1 LASAEVLDA
10 DLSGKNNMHPA
21 FSVIF
26 FTVASG
32 AGFGLFS
39 LLFLADMFKLGGGFS
54 QDQLVAGGLIAM
66 GLVVFGLLSST
77 FHLANPK
84 NAWRALSRFR
94 TSWLSREG
102 VFAVVFMPLALIYLG
117 SIMFDAPLWLR
128 GTFGLLTAVMA
139 WITVFSTGMIY
150 ACLKTIRQWNTPL
163 VPANY
168 LALGYASGSLLLLLG
183 AVAAGLDTTPY
194 IAMSALILSIAAV
207 LKAIYYFWI
216 RSPGLSPTINTA
228 TGLTRAK
235 VKLLDT
241 GHTHGTFL
249 TQEFG
254 FQIARQKAGL
264 LKIVVFV
271 VGFVLPGLMLVW
283 VFNQQDGQ
291 TAAIVAALAGI
302 AGAAVERWLFFAEAR
317 HVVNLYHGAQRC

>member
-1 LASAEVLDA
+1 
-10 DLSGKNNMHPA
+10 MHPA

-39 LLFLADMFKLGGGFS
+39 LLFIADTFKLGGGFS
-54 QDQLVAGGLIAM
+54 QDQLVAGGLMAL
-66 GLVVFGLLSST
+66 GLIVFGLLSST

-84 NAWRALSRFR
+84 NAWRAFSRFR

-102 VFAVVFMPLALIYLG
+102 VFAVAFMPLALIYLA
-117 SIMFDAPLWLR
+117 SILFDAPLWLR
-128 GTFGLLTAVMA
+128 ESTGLLAAVLA

-168 LALGYASGSLLLLLG
+168 LALGYSSGSLLLLLG
-183 AVAAGLDTTPY
+183 AVIAGLDTTPY
-194 IAMSALILSIAAV
+194 IAMSALIVSVAAV

-216 RSPGLSPTINTA
+216 RDPGLSPTINTA

-254 FQIARQKAGL
+254 YQLARSKASL
-264 LKIVVFV
+264 LKLLVFI
-271 VGFVLPGLMLVW
+271 VGFGLPGLMMIW
-283 VFNQQDGQ
+283 VFNAQGGQ
-291 TAAIVAALAGI
+291 TLAFVAAVAGLL
-302 AGAAVERWLFFAEAR
+302 GAAMERWLFFAEAR

>member
-1 LASAEVLDA
+1 
-10 DLSGKNNMHPA
+10 MHPA

-39 LLFLADMFKLGGGFS
+39 LLFIADVFKLGGGFS
-54 QDQLVAGGLIAM
+54 REQLVIGGLIAL
-66 GLVVFGLLSST
+66 GLIVFGLLSST

-84 NAWRALSRFR
+84 NAWRAFNRFR

-102 VFAVVFMPLALIYLG
+102 VFAVIFMPLALIYLV
-117 SIMFDAPLWLR
+117 SIWFDAPAWLR
-128 GTFGLLTAVMA
+128 DTSGFLAAILA

-150 ACLKTIRQWNTPL
+150 ACLKTIRQWNSPL

-183 AVAAGLDTTPY
+183 AVVSGLETLPY
-194 IAMSALILSIAAV
+194 IAMSALIMSIAAV

-216 RSPGLSPTINTA
+216 GSPGLSPTINTA

-249 TQEFG
+249 TEEFG

-271 VGFVLPGLMLVW
+271 LGFALPGLMLVW
-283 VFNQQDGQ
+283 VFNQHGGEM
-291 TAAIVAALAGI
+291 AAIVAVVAGLV
-302 AGAAVERWLFFAEAR
+302 GASVERWLFFAEAR

>member
-1 LASAEVLDA
+1 
-10 DLSGKNNMHPA
+10 MHPA

-39 LLFLADMFKLGGGFS
+39 LLYIADIFKLGGGFS
-54 QDQLVAGGLIAM
+54 QDQLIAGGLLAM
-66 GLVVFGLLSST
+66 ALVVFGLLSST

-84 NAWRALSRFR
+84 NAWRAVSRFR

-102 VFAVVFMPLALIYLG
+102 VFAIAFMPIALIYLA
-117 SIMFDAPLWLR
+117 SIMFDAPQWLR
-128 GTFGLLTAVMA
+128 EISGFLTAMLA

-183 AVAAGLDTTPY
+183 AVIAGLEITPY
-194 IAMSALILSIAAV
+194 IAMAALILSVAAV

-216 RSPGLSPTINTA
+216 RSPGLTPTINTA
-228 TGLTRAK
+228 TGLTRAQ

-254 FQIARQKAGL
+254 FRLARQKASL
-264 LKIVVFV
+264 LKVFV
-271 VGFVLPGLMLVW
+271 FALGFLVPGLMLAW
-283 VFNQQDGQ
+283 VFDQQGGQ
-291 TAAIVAALAGI
+291 TAAIVAALSGI

>member
-1 LASAEVLDA
+1 
-10 DLSGKNNMHPA
+10 MHPA

-39 LLFLADMFKLGGGFS
+39 LLFLADFFKLGGGFS
-54 QDQLVAGGLIAM
+54 QDQLIAGGFMAM

-84 NAWRALSRFR
+84 NAWRAFSRFR

-102 VFAVVFMPLALIYLG
+102 VFAMVFMPLALIYLG
-117 SIMFDAPLWLR
+117 SIMFDAPQWLR
-128 GTFGLLTAVMA
+128 VISGFLTAVLA

-183 AVAAGLDTTPY
+183 AVVAGLDTTPY
-194 IAMSALILSIAAV
+194 LAMSALIVSIAAV

-216 RSPGLSPTINTA
+216 RSPGLTPTINTA

-235 VKLLDT
+235 VKLLDA

-254 FQIARQKAGL
+254 FQIARREAGL
-264 LKIVVFV
+264 LKILVFV
-271 VGFVLPGLMLVW
+271 LGFALPGLMMVW
-283 VFNQQDGQ
+283 VFNQQSGSM
-291 TAAIVAALAGI
+291 AAIIAAVAGI

>member
-1 LASAEVLDA
+1 
-10 DLSGKNNMHPA
+10 
-21 FSVIF
+21 
-26 FTVASG
+26 VASG

-39 LLFLADMFKLGGGFS
+39 LLFIADVFKLGGGF
-54 QDQLVAGGLIAM
+54 QRDELVAGGLIAM

-84 NAWRALSRFR
+84 NAWRAFSRFR

-102 VFAVVFMPLALIYLG
+102 VFAVVFMPLAVLYLA
-117 SIMFDAPLWLR
+117 SIMFDAPQWLR
-128 GTFGLLTAVMA
+128 LTSGFLTAALA

-183 AVAAGLDTTPY
+183 AVIADLDTTPY
-194 IAMSALILSIAAV
+194 IAMSALIVAIAAV

-216 RSPGLSPTINTA
+216 RSPGLTPTINTA
-228 TGLTRAK
+228 TGLTRAG

-254 FQIARQKAGL
+254 FQLARRKAGVIKVL
-264 LKIVVFV
+264 VFV
-271 VGFVLPGLMLVW
+271 VGFALPGAMLVW
-283 VFNQQDGQ
+283 VFNEQGGPL
-291 TAAIVAALAGI
+291 AAFVAALAGLL
-302 AGAAVERWLFFAEAR
+302 GAAMERWLFFAEAR

>member
-1 LASAEVLDA
+1 
-10 DLSGKNNMHPA
+10 MHPA

-32 AGFGLFS
+32 AGFGLIS
-39 LLFLADMFKLGGGFS
+39 LLFIADSFKLGGGFS
-54 QDQLVAGGLIAM
+54 REQLAIGGVIAM
-66 GLVVFGLLSST
+66 GLIVFGLLSST

-84 NAWRALSRFR
+84 NAWRAVTRFR

-102 VFAVVFMPLALIYLG
+102 VFAIAFMPLALVYLV
-117 SIMFDAPLWLR
+117 SVLLDAPLWLR
-128 GTFGLLTAVMA
+128 EGFGFLTAVLA

-183 AVAAGLDTTPY
+183 AVYAGLDTTPF
-194 IAMSALILSIAAV
+194 IAMSALIVSIAAV

-216 RSPGLSPTINTA
+216 RNPGLTPTINTA
-228 TGLTRAK
+228 TGLTRARI
-235 VKLLDT
+235 KLLDT

-254 FQIARQKAGL
+254 FQLARQKASL
-264 LKIVVFV
+264 LKVVVFV
-271 VGFVLPGLMLVW
+271 VGFGLPGLMLVW
-283 VFNQQDGQ
+283 IFNQQGGL
-291 TAAIVAALAGI
+291 AAAVVAAAAGI
-302 AGAAVERWLFFAEAR
+302 LGAAVERWLFFAEAR

>member
-1 LASAEVLDA
+1 
-10 DLSGKNNMHPA
+10 MHPA

-39 LLFLADMFKLGGGFS
+39 LLFIADVFKLGGGF
-54 QDQLVAGGLIAM
+54 QRDELVAGGLIAM

-84 NAWRALSRFR
+84 NAWRAFSRFR

-102 VFAVVFMPLALIYLG
+102 VFAVVFMPLAVLYLA
-117 SIMFDAPLWLR
+117 SIMFDAPQWLR
-128 GTFGLLTAVMA
+128 LTSGFLTAALA

-183 AVAAGLDTTPY
+183 AVIADLDTTPY
-194 IAMSALILSIAAV
+194 IAMSALIVAIAAV

-216 RSPGLSPTINTA
+216 RSPGLTPTINTA
-228 TGLTRAK
+228 TGLTRAG

-254 FQIARQKAGL
+254 FQLARRKAGVIKVL
-264 LKIVVFV
+264 VFV
-271 VGFVLPGLMLVW
+271 VGFALPGAMLVW
-283 VFNQQDGQ
+283 VFNEQGGPF
-291 TAAIVAALAGI
+291 AALVAALAGLL
-302 AGAAVERWLFFAEAR
+302 GAAMERWLFFAEAR

>member
-1 LASAEVLDA
+1 
-10 DLSGKNNMHPA
+10 MHPA

-39 LLFLADMFKLGGGFS
+39 LLFIADTFKLGGGFER
-54 QDQLVAGGLIAM
+54 DQLVAGGLIAM

-77 FHLANPK
+77 FHLANPR
-84 NAWRALSRFR
+84 NAWRAFSRFR

-102 VFAVVFMPLALIYLG
+102 VFAVLFMPLALVYLA
-117 SIMFDAPLWLR
+117 SIMFDAPAWLR
-128 GTFGLLTAVMA
+128 EASGFLMAVLA

-183 AVAAGLDTTPY
+183 AVIAGLDTVPY
-194 IAMSALILSIAAV
+194 IAMSALIVSIAAV

-235 VKLLDT
+235 LKLLDT

-254 FQIARQKAGL
+254 YQLARRKAGL
-264 LKIVVFV
+264 IKTLVFV
-271 VGFVLPGLMLVW
+271 VGFGVPGLMLVW
-283 VFNQQDGQ
+283 VFNEQGGPL
-291 TAAIVAALAGI
+291 AATVAVLGGLI
-302 AGAAVERWLFFAEAR
+302 GAAMERWLFFAEAR

>member
-1 LASAEVLDA
+1 
-10 DLSGKNNMHPA
+10 MHPA
-21 FSVIF
+21 LSVIF

-39 LLFLADMFKLGGGFS
+39 LLFIADTFKLGGGFS
-54 QDQLVAGGLIAM
+54 SDHLIAGGLIA
-66 GLVVFGLLSST
+66 LALIVFGLLSST

-84 NAWRALSRFR
+84 NAWRAFSRFR

-102 VFAVVFMPLALIYLG
+102 VFAVAFMPLAIIYLA
-117 SIMFDAPLWLR
+117 SILFEAPMWLR
-128 GTFGLLTAVMA
+128 EVSGLLAAVLA

-168 LALGYASGSLLLLLG
+168 LALGYASGSLLLLMG
-183 AVAAGLDTTPY
+183 AVLAGLDTTAY
-194 IAMSALILSIAAV
+194 IALSALIIAIAAV

-216 RSPGLSPTINTA
+216 HDPGLAPTINTA

-249 TQEFG
+249 TEEFG
-254 FQIARQKAGL
+254 YQLARRKAGMIKAL
-264 LKIVVFV
+264 VFIL
-271 VGFVLPGLMLVW
+271 GFGLPGLMLVW
-283 VFNQQDGQ
+283 VYSEQGGS
-291 TAAIVAALAGI
+291 VAALVAAVAGLL
-302 AGAAVERWLFFAEAR
+302 GAAMERWLFFAEAR

>member
-1 LASAEVLDA
+1 
-10 DLSGKNNMHPA
+10 MHPA

-39 LLFLADMFKLGGGFS
+39 LLFIADVFKLGGGFS
-54 QDQLVAGGLIAM
+54 REQLIIGGLMAM

-84 NAWRALSRFR
+84 NAWRAFTRFR

-102 VFAVVFMPLALIYLG
+102 VFAMVFMPLALIYLA
-117 SIMFDAPLWLR
+117 SIWFDAPLWLR
-128 GTFGLLTAVMA
+128 EIFGFLTAVLA

-183 AVAAGLDTTPY
+183 AVVAGLDTTPY
-194 IAMSALILSIAAV
+194 IAMSALIISIAAV

-216 RSPGLSPTINTA
+216 RSPGLTPTINTA

-254 FQIARQKAGL
+254 FQVARQQASL

-271 VGFVLPGLMLVW
+271 LGFALPGLMMVW
-283 VFNQQDGQ
+283 VFGQQGQ
-291 TAAIVAALAGI
+291 QMAAIVAVMAGL

>member
-1 LASAEVLDA
+1 
-10 DLSGKNNMHPA
+10 MHPA

-39 LLFLADMFKLGGGFS
+39 LLFIADFFKLGGGFN
-54 QDQLVAGGLIAM
+54 QDQLVAGGLMAM
-66 GLVVFGLLSST
+66 ALVVFGLLSST

-84 NAWRALSRFR
+84 NAWRAFSRFR

-102 VFAVVFMPLALIYLG
+102 VFAVIFMPLALIYLA
-117 SIMFDAPLWLR
+117 SIMFDAPQWLR
-128 GTFGLLTAVMA
+128 VSSGFLTAVLA

-183 AVAAGLDTTPY
+183 AVGAGLDVTPY
-194 IAMSALILSIAAV
+194 VAMSALIVSIAAV

-254 FQIARQKAGL
+254 FQIARQKASL
-264 LKIVVFV
+264 LKVIVFV
-271 VGFVLPGLMLVW
+271 VGFALPGLMLVW
-283 VFNQQDGQ
+283 VFNQHGEQM
-291 TAAIVAALAGI
+291 AAIVAAVAGI

>member
-1 LASAEVLDA
+1 V
-10 DLSGKNNMHPA
+10 HPA

-32 AGFGLFS
+32 AGFGLIS
-39 LLFLADMFKLGGGFS
+39 LLFIADFFKLGGGFNS
-54 QDQLVAGGLIAM
+54 DQLIAGGLIAM

-84 NAWRALSRFR
+84 NAWRAFSRFR

-102 VFAVVFMPLALIYLG
+102 VFAVVFMPLALIYLA
-117 SIMFDAPLWLR
+117 SIMFDAPQWLR
-128 GTFGLLTAVMA
+128 VSSGFLTAVMA

-183 AVAAGLDTTPY
+183 AVLAGLDTLPY
-194 IAMSALILSIAAV
+194 IAMSALIVSIAAV

-216 RSPGLSPTINTA
+216 RSPGLTPTINTA

-264 LKIVVFV
+264 LKVVVFV
-271 VGFVLPGLMLVW
+271 VGFALPGLMLVW
-283 VFNQQDGQ
+283 VFNQQGGHA
-291 TAAIVAALAGI
+291 AAIVAVVAGI
-302 AGAAVERWLFFAEAR
+302 LGAAVERWLFFAEAR

>member
-1 LASAEVLDA
+1 
-10 DLSGKNNMHPA
+10 MHPA

-39 LLFLADMFKLGGGFS
+39 LLFIADFFKLGGSFS
-54 QDQLVAGGLIAM
+54 NDQLVAGGLIALA
-66 GLVVFGLLSST
+66 LVVFGLLSST

-84 NAWRALSRFR
+84 KAWRAFSRFR

-102 VFAVVFMPLALIYLG
+102 VFAVVFMPLALIYLA
-117 SIMFDAPLWLR
+117 SIMFDAPQWLR
-128 GTFGLLTAVMA
+128 VSSGFLTAVMA

-183 AVAAGLDTTPY
+183 AVVAGLDTTPY
-194 IAMSALILSIAAV
+194 IAMAALIMAIAAV

-254 FQIARQKAGL
+254 FQIARQRASL
-264 LKIVVFV
+264 LKAVVFV
-271 VGFVLPGLMLVW
+271 LGFAVPGLMMMW
-283 VFNQQDGQ
+283 VFNQQGGQ
-291 TAAIVAALAGI
+291 TAAIIAALAGLT
-302 AGAAVERWLFFAEAR
+302 GAAVERWLFFAEAR

>member
-1 LASAEVLDA
+1 
-10 DLSGKNNMHPA
+10 MHPA

-39 LLFLADMFKLGGGFS
+39 LLFIADTFKLGGGFS
-54 QDQLVAGGLIAM
+54 QDQLVAGGLM
-66 GLVVFGLLSST
+66 SLGLIIFGLLSST

-84 NAWRALSRFR
+84 NAWRAFSRFR

-102 VFAVVFMPLALIYLG
+102 VFAVAFMPLALIYLA
-117 SIMFDAPLWLR
+117 SIMFDAPLWLHES
-128 GTFGLLTAVMA
+128 TGLLAAVLA

-168 LALGYASGSLLLLLG
+168 LALGYSSGSLLLLLG
-183 AVAAGLDTTPY
+183 AVIAGLDTTPY
-194 IAMSALILSIAAV
+194 IAMSALIVSIAAV

-216 RSPGLSPTINTA
+216 RDPGLSPTINTA

-254 FQIARQKAGL
+254 YQLARSQASL
-264 LKIVVFV
+264 LKVLVFV
-271 VGFVLPGLMLVW
+271 IGFGLPGLMLVW
-283 VFNQQDGQ
+283 VFNAQGGQ
-291 TAAIVAALAGI
+291 ALALVAAVAGLL
-302 AGAAVERWLFFAEAR
+302 GAAMERWLFFAEAR

>member
-1 LASAEVLDA
+1 
-10 DLSGKNNMHPA
+10 MHPA

-39 LLFLADMFKLGGGFS
+39 LLYIADVFKLGGGFS
-54 QDQLVAGGLIAM
+54 SEHLLIGGVMALALI
-66 GLVVFGLLSST
+66 VFGLLSST

-84 NAWRALSRFR
+84 NAWRAFSRFR

-102 VFAVVFMPLALIYLG
+102 VFAVLFMPLALAYLLCVWLN
-117 SIMFDAPLWLR
+117 APQPLR
-128 GTFGLLTAVMA
+128 FGLGLLAAVLA

-150 ACLKTIRQWNTPL
+150 ACLKTIRQWHTPL

-183 AVAAGLDTTPY
+183 AVFANLDVTPY
-194 IAMSALILSIAAV
+194 VAMSALIVSVAAV

-216 RSPGLSPTINTA
+216 GNPSMSPTINTA
-228 TGLTRAK
+228 TGFTRAG

-254 FQIARQKAGL
+254 FQLARRKAGL
-264 LKIVVFV
+264 LRVTVFV
-271 VGFVLPGLMLVW
+271 VGFIVPALMLVLI
-283 VFNQQDGQ
+283 FNHS
-291 TAAIVAALAGI
+291 AYEPAALLAVITGLL
-302 AGAAVERWLFFAEAR
+302 GAAVERWLFFAEAR

>member
-1 LASAEVLDA
+1 
-10 DLSGKNNMHPA
+10 MHPA

-32 AGFGLFS
+32 AGFGLIS
-39 LLFLADMFKLGGGFS
+39 LLFIADFFKLGGGFNS
-54 QDQLVAGGLIAM
+54 DHLVAGGLIALA
-66 GLVVFGLLSST
+66 LVVFGLLSST

-84 NAWRALSRFR
+84 NAWRAFSRFR

-117 SIMFDAPLWLR
+117 SIMFDAPQWLR
-128 GTFGLLTAVMA
+128 VSSGFLSAVMA

-183 AVAAGLDTTPY
+183 AVIADLDTTPY
-194 IAMSALILSIAAV
+194 IAMAALILSIAAV

-254 FQIARQKAGL
+254 FQIARQQASL

-271 VGFVLPGLMLVW
+271 LGFIVPGLMLVW
-283 VFNQQDGQ
+283 VFNQESGQ
-291 TAAIVAALAGI
+291 TAAIVAVLAGI
-302 AGAAVERWLFFAEAR
+302 VGAAVERWLFFAEAR

>member
-1 LASAEVLDA
+1 
-10 DLSGKNNMHPA
+10 MHPA

-39 LLFLADMFKLGGGFS
+39 LLFIADVFKLGGGFS
-54 QDQLVAGGLIAM
+54 REQLIIGGLMAM

-84 NAWRALSRFR
+84 NAWRAFTRFR

-102 VFAVVFMPLALIYLG
+102 VFAMVFMPLALIYLA
-117 SIMFDAPLWLR
+117 SIWFDAPLWLR
-128 GTFGLLTAVMA
+128 ELFGFLTAVLA

-183 AVAAGLDTTPY
+183 AVGAGLDTTPY
-194 IAMSALILSIAAV
+194 IAMSALIISIAAV

-216 RSPGLSPTINTA
+216 RSPGLTPTINTA

-254 FQIARQKAGL
+254 FQVARQQASL

-271 VGFVLPGLMLVW
+271 LGFVLPGLMMVW
-283 VFNQQDGQ
+283 VFGQQGEQ
-291 TAAIVAALAGI
+291 IAAMVAVVAGL

>member
-1 LASAEVLDA
+1 
-10 DLSGKNNMHPA
+10 MHPA

-39 LLFLADMFKLGGGFS
+39 LLFIADTFRLGGGFS
-54 QDQLVAGGLIAM
+54 DDQLVTGGLTAM
-66 GLVVFGLLSST
+66 ALVVFGLISST

-84 NAWRALSRFR
+84 NAWRAVSRFR

-102 VFAVVFMPLALIYLG
+102 AFAMVFMPLALIYLA

-128 GTFGLLTAVMA
+128 EISGFLTAVLA
-139 WITVFSTGMIY
+139 WITVFATGMIY

-168 LALGYASGSLLLLLG
+168 LALGYASGSLLLLQG
-183 AVAAGLDTTPY
+183 AVIADLDTTPY
-194 IAMSALILSIAAV
+194 IAMAALIVSIAAV

-216 RSPGLSPTINTA
+216 RSPGLAPSINTA

-264 LKIVVFV
+264 LKVVVFV
-271 VGFVLPGLMLVW
+271 LGFALPGLMLLW
-283 VFNQQDGQ
+283 LFDLGGGH
-291 TAAIVAALAGI
+291 TAAIIATIAGI

>member
-1 LASAEVLDA
+1 
-10 DLSGKNNMHPA
+10 MHPA

-39 LLFLADMFKLGGGFS
+39 LLFIADTFKLGGGFS
-54 QDQLVAGGLIAM
+54 REQLVIGGLIALALI
-66 GLVVFGLLSST
+66 GFGLLSST

-84 NAWRALSRFR
+84 NAWRAFNRFR

-102 VFAVVFMPLALIYLG
+102 VFAVVFMPLALLYL
-117 SIMFDAPLWLR
+117 ICIWFDAPVWLR
-128 GTFGLLTAVMA
+128 ELTGLISAVLA

-150 ACLKTIRQWNTPL
+150 ACLKTIRQWNSPL

-183 AVAAGLDTTPY
+183 AVVSGLETMPY
-194 IAMSALILSIAAV
+194 IAMAALILSIAAV

-216 RSPGLSPTINTA
+216 RNPGLSSTINTA

-254 FQIARQKAGL
+254 FQLARQKAGL
-264 LKIVVFV
+264 LKVVVFGL
-271 VGFVLPGLMLVW
+271 GFALPGLMLVS
-283 VFNQQDGQ
+283 VFNQQGGQ
-291 TAAIVAALAGI
+291 AAAIVAVLAGMT
-302 AGAAVERWLFFAEAR
+302 GAAVERWLFFAEAR

>member
-1 LASAEVLDA
+1 
-10 DLSGKNNMHPA
+10 MHPA

-39 LLFLADMFKLGGGFS
+39 LLFIADTFKLGGGFS
-54 QDQLVAGGLIAM
+54 REQLVMGGLIALALI
-66 GLVVFGLLSST
+66 GFGLLSST

-84 NAWRALSRFR
+84 NAWRAFNRFR

-102 VFAVVFMPLALIYLG
+102 VFAVVFMPLALLYL
-117 SIMFDAPLWLR
+117 ICVWFDAPVWLR
-128 GTFGLLTAVMA
+128 ELTGLLSAVLA

-150 ACLKTIRQWNTPL
+150 ACLKTIRQWNSPL

-183 AVAAGLDTTPY
+183 AVVSGLETMPY
-194 IAMSALILSIAAV
+194 IAMAALILSIAAV

-216 RSPGLSPTINTA
+216 RNPGLSSTINTA

-254 FQIARQKAGL
+254 FQLARQKAGL
-264 LKIVVFV
+264 LKVVVFGL
-271 VGFVLPGLMLVW
+271 GFALPGLMLVS
-283 VFNQQDGQ
+283 VFNQQGGQ
-291 TAAIVAALAGI
+291 AAAIVAVLAGI
-302 AGAAVERWLFFAEAR
+302 TGAAVERWLFFAEAR

>member
-1 LASAEVLDA
+1 
-10 DLSGKNNMHPA
+10 MHPA
-21 FSVIF
+21 ISVIF

-39 LLFLADMFKLGGGFS
+39 LLFIADILKLGGGFS
-54 QDQLVAGGLIAM
+54 REQLIIGGLMAM
-66 GLVVFGLLSST
+66 GLIVFGLLSST

-84 NAWRALSRFR
+84 NAWRAFNRFR

-102 VFAVVFMPLALIYLG
+102 VFAVIFMPLALLYLA
-117 SIMFDAPLWLR
+117 SIWFDAPYWLR
-128 GTFGLLTAVMA
+128 EISGLLTAVLA

-183 AVAAGLDTTPY
+183 AVFAGLDTMPY
-194 IAMSALILSIAAV
+194 VAMSALIVSIAAV

-228 TGLTRAK
+228 TGLSRAR

-254 FQIARQKAGL
+254 FQVARRQAGL
-264 LKIVVFV
+264 LRIVVFV
-271 VGFVLPGLMLVW
+271 VGFALPGLMLVW
-283 VFNQQDGQ
+283 VFNQQGGYG
-291 TAAIVAALAGI
+291 AAIVAALAGL

>member
-1 LASAEVLDA
+1 
-10 DLSGKNNMHPA
+10 MHPA

-39 LLFLADMFKLGGGFS
+39 LLFIADFFKLGGSFS
-54 QDQLVAGGLIAM
+54 NDQLVAGGLIALS
-66 GLVVFGLLSST
+66 LVVFGLLSST

-84 NAWRALSRFR
+84 NAWRAFSRFR

-102 VFAVVFMPLALIYLG
+102 VFAVVFMPLALIYLA
-117 SIMFDAPLWLR
+117 SIMFDAPQWLR
-128 GTFGLLTAVMA
+128 VSSGFLTAVMA

-183 AVAAGLDTTPY
+183 AVIAELDTTPY
-194 IAMSALILSIAAV
+194 IAMAALIMAIAAV

-228 TGLTRAK
+228 TGLTRAQ

-254 FQIARQKAGL
+254 FQIARQQASL
-264 LKIVVFV
+264 LKAVVFV
-271 VGFVLPGLMLVW
+271 LGFAVPGLMLMW
-283 VFNQQDGQ
+283 IFNQQGGQ
-291 TAAIVAALAGI
+291 AAAIIAALAGL

>member
-1 LASAEVLDA
+1 
-10 DLSGKNNMHPA
+10 MHPA
-21 FSVIF
+21 LSVIF

-39 LLFLADMFKLGGGFS
+39 LLYIADVFRLGGGFTRE
-54 QDQLVAGGLIAM
+54 QLLIGGLIAM
-66 GLVVFGLLSST
+66 VLIVFGLLSST

-84 NAWRALSRFR
+84 NAWRAFNRFR

-102 VFAVVFMPLALIYLG
+102 VFAVLFMPLAMAYLIC
-117 SIMFDAPLWLR
+117 IWFDAPVILR
-128 GTFGLLTAVMA
+128 VGIGFVAAVLA

-150 ACLKTIRQWNTPL
+150 ACLKTIRQWHTPL

-183 AVAAGLDTTPY
+183 AVVAKLDTVPY
-194 IAMSALILSIAAV
+194 IAMAALILSIAAV

-216 RSPGLSPTINTA
+216 GSPSLSPTINTA
-228 TGLTRAK
+228 TGLTRAG

-254 FQIARQKAGL
+254 FQLARKQAGL
-264 LKIVVFV
+264 LRITIFV
-271 VGFVLPGLMLVW
+271 VGFGLPGLMLISIFQRQEEVLA
-283 VFNQQDGQ
+283 
-291 TAAIVAALAGI
+291 AAIGLLAVLLGTS
-302 AGAAVERWLFFAEAR
+302 VERWLFFAEAR

>member
-1 LASAEVLDA
+1 
-10 DLSGKNNMHPA
+10 MHPA

-39 LLFLADMFKLGGGFS
+39 LLFIADFFKLGGGFN

-84 NAWRALSRFR
+84 NAWRAVSRFR

-102 VFAVVFMPLALIYLG
+102 VFAIVFMPLALLYLG
-117 SIMFDAPLWLR
+117 SILFDAPQWLR
-128 GTFGLLTAVMA
+128 VGSGFLTAVMA

-183 AVAAGLDTTPY
+183 AVIAGLDTTPY
-194 IAMSALILSIAAV
+194 IAMSALIMAIAAV

-264 LKIVVFV
+264 LKLVVFV
-271 VGFVLPGLMLVW
+271 VGFALPGLMLMW
-283 VFNQQDGQ
+283 VFNQEGGHV
-291 TAAIVAALAGI
+291 AAIIAAVAGLL
-302 AGAAVERWLFFAEAR
+302 GAAVERWLFFAEAR

>member
-1 LASAEVLDA
+1 
-10 DLSGKNNMHPA
+10 MHPA

-39 LLFLADMFKLGGGFS
+39 LLFIADVFKLGGGFGR
-54 QDQLVAGGLIAM
+54 DELVAGGLMAM

-84 NAWRALSRFR
+84 NAWRAVSRFR

-102 VFAVVFMPLALIYLG
+102 VFAIVFMPLALIYLA
-117 SIMFDAPLWLR
+117 SIMFDAPQWLR
-128 GTFGLLTAVMA
+128 QISGFLTAVLA

-183 AVAAGLDTTPY
+183 AVIAGLDTTPY
-194 IAMSALILSIAAV
+194 IAMSALIVSIAAV

-216 RSPGLSPTINTA
+216 RSPGLTPTINTA

-271 VGFVLPGLMLVW
+271 VGFAVPGLMLVW
-283 VFNQQDGQ
+283 VFNQQGGH
-291 TAAIVAALAGI
+291 TAAIVAALAGL

>member
-1 LASAEVLDA
+1 V
-10 DLSGKNNMHPA
+10 HPA

-39 LLFLADMFKLGGGFS
+39 LLFLADFFKLGGGFN
-54 QDQLVAGGLIAM
+54 QDQLVAGGLMAM

-77 FHLANPK
+77 LHLANPK
-84 NAWRALSRFR
+84 NAWRAFSRFR

-117 SIMFDAPLWLR
+117 SILFDAPQWLR
-128 GTFGLLTAVMA
+128 VISGFLTAVLA

-183 AVAAGLDTTPY
+183 AVVAGLDTTPY
-194 IAMSALILSIAAV
+194 LAMSALIVSIAAV

-216 RSPGLSPTINTA
+216 RSPGLTPTINTA

-254 FQIARQKAGL
+254 FRIARQKAGL
-264 LKIVVFV
+264 LKVVVFV
-271 VGFVLPGLMLVW
+271 LGFALPGLMLGW
-283 VFNQQDGQ
+283 VFNQQGGAM
-291 TAAIVAALAGI
+291 AAIVAALAGL

>member
-1 LASAEVLDA
+1 
-10 DLSGKNNMHPA
+10 MHPA

-39 LLFLADMFKLGGGFS
+39 LLFIADVFKLGGGFTAE
-54 QDQLVAGGLIAM
+54 QLVIGGVIALALI
-66 GLVVFGLLSST
+66 VFGLLSST

-84 NAWRALSRFR
+84 NAWRAFSRFR

-102 VFAVVFMPLALIYLG
+102 VFAVVFMPLALIYLA
-117 SIMFDAPLWLR
+117 SIWFDAPAWLR
-128 GTFGLLTAVMA
+128 DGSGFLAAILA

-150 ACLKTIRQWNTPL
+150 ACLKTIRQWNSPL

-183 AVAAGLDTTPY
+183 AVVAGLDTLPY
-194 IAMSALILSIAAV
+194 IAMSALIVSIAAV

-216 RSPGLSPTINTA
+216 ASPGLSPTINTA

-264 LKIVVFV
+264 LKVIVFALGFV
-271 VGFVLPGLMLVW
+271 VPGLMLVW
-283 VFNQQDGQ
+283 VFEQQGGQ
-291 TAAIVAALAGI
+291 WAAIVAVVAGM
-302 AGAAVERWLFFAEAR
+302 AGTAIERWLFFAEAR

>member
-1 LASAEVLDA
+1 
-10 DLSGKNNMHPA
+10 MHPA

-39 LLFLADMFKLGGGFS
+39 LLYIADVFKLGGGFS
-54 QDQLVAGGLIAM
+54 REHLMLGALMALA
-66 GLVVFGLLSST
+66 LVVFGLLSST

-84 NAWRALSRFR
+84 NAWRAVTRFR

-102 VFAVVFMPLALIYLG
+102 VFAIVFMPLALAYLAV
-117 SIMFDAPLWLR
+117 IWFDLAPILR
-128 GTFGLLTAVMA
+128 NVVGFAVAVLA

-168 LALGYASGSLLLLLG
+168 LAFGYASGSLLLLLG
-183 AVAAGLDTTPY
+183 AVVAGLEITPY
-194 IAMSALILSIAAV
+194 IAMAALILSVAAV

-216 RSPGLSPTINTA
+216 RSPGLTPTINTA
-228 TGLTRAK
+228 TGLTRAQ

-254 FQIARQKAGL
+254 FRLARQKASV
-264 LKIVVFV
+264 LKVFV
-271 VGFVLPGLMLVW
+271 FALGFLVPGLMLAW
-283 VFNQQDGQ
+283 VFGQQGGQ
-291 TAAIVAALAGI
+291 TAAILAALSGI

>member
-1 LASAEVLDA
+1 
-10 DLSGKNNMHPA
+10 MHPA

-39 LLFLADMFKLGGGFS
+39 LLFIADFFKLGGGFN
-54 QDQLVAGGLIAM
+54 QDQLVAGGLMAM
-66 GLVVFGLLSST
+66 ALVVFGLLSST

-84 NAWRALSRFR
+84 NAWRAFSRFR

-102 VFAVVFMPLALIYLG
+102 VFAVVFMPLALVYLG
-117 SIMFDAPLWLR
+117 SIMFDGPQWLR
-128 GTFGLLTAVMA
+128 VSSGFLTAVMA

-183 AVAAGLDTTPY
+183 AVIAGLDTTPY
-194 IAMSALILSIAAV
+194 IAMAALIMAIAAV

-216 RSPGLSPTINTA
+216 RSPGLSSTINTA
-228 TGLTRAK
+228 TGITRAK

-264 LKIVVFV
+264 LKVVVFV
-271 VGFVLPGLMLVW
+271 LGFALPGLMLVW
-283 VFNQQDGQ
+283 VFDQNGGEI
-291 TAAIVAALAGI
+291 AASIAVLAGL